1 MRLGFSTPTVSSSE
15 EQLLFSSYKNN
26 GYEGLQLKSGQ
37 YLKYLDNPAPA
48 AERAKADPG
57 SFSGLIFW
65 GPLDED
71 GRQALESVVRFG
83 ARVACERVIFCHDH
97 PRDQIDDDGIRSFA
111 KILSRIG
118 SEALDLGVKLSLHHH
133 YNQPVMF
140 PDDIATFFPACAPGT
155 VGLTLDTAHMWK
167 AGEDHVGSVI
177 ERFAELIDN
186 VHLKDCRD
194 DAGGRRLPNGA
205 RQAASFVPLGTG
217 EINFDAIFAALSSV
231 RYSGWICVD
240 EESGA
245 GVAESLKA
253 SREFIADHVQQPSTL
268 VPRKQPTG

>member
-1 MRLGFSTPTVSSSE
+1 MRLGFSTPTPSPSE
-15 EQLLFSSYKNN
+15 EQLLFSSYKNS

-37 YLKYLDNPAPA
+37 YLKYLDNPGPA
-48 AERAKADPG
+48 EERAKADPG
-57 SFSGLIFW
+57 SFSALIFW
-65 GPLDED
+65 GPLDQD
-71 GRQALESVVRFG
+71 GQQALENVVRFAAG
-83 ARVACERVIFCHDH
+83 VASERVIFCHDH
-97 PRDQIDDDGIRSFA
+97 PRDQTDDDDIRSFA
-111 KILSRIG
+111 KVLSRIG

-140 PDDIATFFPACAPGT
+140 PDDIGIFFPACAPGT

-167 AGEDHVGSVI
+167 AGEDDVGSVI
-177 ERFAELIDN
+177 ERFADLIDN

-205 RQAASFVPLGTG
+205 RAAASFVPLGSG
-217 EINFDAIFAALSSV
+217 EINFDPIFAALSSV

-253 SREFIADHVQQPSTL
+253 SHEFISDHVDESPTPFGEK
-268 VPRKQPTG
+268 VPD